1 MSVNDTLYRFS
12 NSSSN
17 IAVVISCK
25 LNNKDVLLVLD
36 TVNETSVTASSTLT
50 EHPMPSGEMAA
61 DHMFRNPN
69 DVQLSGTFPLIN
81 NVVNGLLVDS
91 SGAYLAGVQELFER
105 IKNEGILCNIAKVTT
120 QNNDIRFKKRENLV
134 LINISWSEKI
144 SSVDFRFLFR
154 EVQFADVQEYDVDV
168 DDAFLPDLEE
178 PSSASFTD
186 SLFDQS
192 KMIRY
197 IIDYL
202 QNTGLLEEKL
212 LSSIEA
218 VKDFVAIEILGATA
232 IVLAALSL
240 IPGVNL
246 VAWAVIAAV
255 GAAVVFVKMTFNI
268 IKTLYLRNKYG
279 IKPFKYYK
287 NEKRRNKEIKRFIE
301 FLNKIADRFEVLNDK
316 VKCYAISKEGQQQC
330 LLSVN
335 DQYCLFTFTR
345 NNVEDKQDYNCKV
358 ETFDNKLLGTMKNIC
373 ASSVVAFDQ
382 CNSNNYLA
390 DFGDGVKAY
399 LVCPSDD
406 RTKLSNFMILI
417 TSIKPEEFSSLITD
431 IIISAL
437 KGGS

>member
-25 LNNKDVLLVLD
+25 IDNKDVLLVLD
-36 TVNETSVTASSTLT
+36 TVNETDVTASSTLT
-50 EHPMPSGEMAA
+50 EHPMPSGEMVA

-69 DVQLSGTFPLIN
+69 DVQLSGAFPLIN

-91 SGAYLAGVQELFER
+91 SGAYLAGVQDLFER

-134 LINISWSEKI
+134 LTNISWSEKI
-144 SSVDFRFLFR
+144 SSVDFRFSFR
-154 EVQFADVQEYDVDV
+154 EVQFADVQEYDVV

-212 LSSIEA
+212 WDSIQA
-218 VKDFVAIEILGATA
+218 TKDFTAIGILSVTA
-232 IVLAALSL
+232 IVLAAIST

-246 VAWAVIAAV
+246 AAWALIAAV
-255 GAAVVFVKMTFNI
+255 GAAVVFVKMTINV

-301 FLNKIADRFEVLNDK
+301 FLNQMADRFGVLNDK
-316 VKCYAISKEGQQQC
+316 IKCYAISKEGQQQC

-345 NNVEDKQDYNCKV
+345 NNVEDAQDYNCKV
-358 ETFDNKLLGTMKNIC
+358 ETFDNKLLGSMKNIC
-373 ASSVVAFDQ
+373 VSSVVAFDQ
-382 CNSNNYLA
+382 CNSSNYLA

-417 TSIKPEEFSSLITD
+417 TSIKPEEFSSLIGD
-431 IIISAL
+431 IITSAL